1 MRAPSWR
8 PSGPPARC
16 RSPNT
21 CCDMRPGWSPP
32 PIPTGASS
40 TPSGAMCA
48 GAPAR
53 AGCRRSCS
61 PVKSARCWRVDT
73 TSPSTIWQPSP
84 SRRSA
89 TGSSFSSRRRPTGSR
104 PTASSAKSSSTPPR
118 NPPTTEMAAALL
130 EPALLRRL
138 EGLALQ
144 VRRAVSGQMGGERRS
159 RRRGQSVEFADF
171 RNYTPGDDFRLIDW
185 NAYARLDRFMLRLFT
200 AEEELP
206 LSLFV
211 DLSGSMDW
219 GKPNKAETAR
229 RLAGA
234 IAYVALAALDRVR
247 LTVFADGPTSGG
259 APYRGRRAAAEL
271 FARLQ
276 SLPTGGVTNYQKLVW
291 PIGRQRPGMT
301 VLITDGLGEPS
312 IDPALAALQ
321 RAQQEGAVLQL
332 LAPPEIAPD
341 WSGDARL
348 KDAETGLE
356 REFTATPLTQGNYL
370 RALAQRTDEIERV
383 AHRRG
388 LRVARHSP
396 AQPLDQMVQITLR
409 RLGLLA

>member
-1 MRAPSWR
+1 
-8 PSGPPARC
+8 
-16 RSPNT
+16 
-21 CCDMRPGWSPP
+21 
-32 PIPTGASS
+32 
-40 TPSGAMCA
+40 
-48 GAPAR
+48 
-53 AGCRRSCS
+53 
-61 PVKSARCWRVDT
+61 
-73 TSPSTIWQPSP
+73 
-84 SRRSA
+84 
-89 TGSSFSSRRRPTGSR
+89 
-104 PTASSAKSSSTPPR
+104 
-118 NPPTTEMAAALL
+118 MAAPLL

-185 NAYARLDRFMLRLFT
+185 NAYARLDRFMLRLFV

-206 LSLFV
+206 LNIFL

-259 APYRGRRAAAEL
+259 APYRGRRAAGEL
-271 FARLQ
+271 FSRLQ
-276 SLPTGGVTNYQKLVW
+276 SFPAGGVTNYAKLVW
-291 PIGRQRPGMT
+291 PIGRQRPGMS
-301 VLITDGLGEPS
+301 VVISDGLGEPGM
-312 IDPALAALQ
+312 DDALSALQ
-321 RAQQEGAVLQL
+321 RAHQEGAVLQL
-332 LAPPEIAPD
+332 VAPQELSLD

-356 REFTATPLTQGNYL
+356 REFTATPLTQGAYL
-370 RALAQRTDEIERV
+370 RALAQRTDDLERT

-388 LRVARHSP
+388 LRFARLLTADP
-396 AQPLDQMVQITLR
+396 IDQMVQLTLR
-409 RLGLLA
+409 RIGLLA